1 MSAFIPQ
8 RRYTQTVF
16 VGNIPLGSE
25 YPVRIQSMTNT
36 DTMNTQATVEQVLR
50 MVEVGSEYVRITAPD
65 VRAAENLYEIK
76 NRLHQLR
83 CEVPLIADIH
93 FQPKAA
99 EVAAAIVEKV
109 RINPGNYI
117 SKNISVNY
125 SDDAYREELER
136 VSERLYPLIE
146 ICKAHHTA
154 MRIGTNHGSLGR
166 RILDRYGDTPEGMVA
181 SAMEFIRICEK
192 FQYHQLIL
200 SMKSSQVKVM
210 IYATRM
216 LTQAMAEEHMFYPI
230 HLGVTEAGS
239 GEDARLKSAAGIGT
253 LLAEGIGDTIRVSLT
268 ENPEKELPVARELT
282 QLFSHY
288 AHSNQPHD
296 DYHSALS
303 YERFQSDAVRKIGGG
318 GRLAVIT
325 ETTHANADYSAAELP
340 LQKVLLKQIPLFKKQ
355 DFVIFCIAEDNTALP
370 DVAKGIRML
379 RQQGFKQ
386 PLLISVSDAENSK
399 ERMKMATVVGFLSAE
414 GLIDGLLLEHDAIFG
429 LDLLQATGDRMS
441 KAEFIACP
449 SCGRTKYDIQ
459 AALRAVKER
468 CQHLKG
474 LKIAVMGCVVNGP
487 GEMADADYG
496 YIGAGNHRVNLYK
509 GKQCV
514 LSNIDEDKALDELLA
529 LIKASGDWEEEFR

>member
-1 MSAFIPQ
+1 MSDFIPR
-8 RRYTQTVF
+8 RRYARTVF
-16 VGNIPLGSE
+16 VGKIPLGSE

-36 DTMNTQATVEQVLR
+36 DTMNTQATVEQILR
-50 MVEVGSEYVRITAPD
+50 MVEAGSEYVRITAPD
-65 VRAAENLYEIK
+65 VKAAENLYEIK
-76 NRLHQLR
+76 NRLHQLQ
-83 CEVPLIADIH
+83 CDVPLIADIH

-117 SKNISVNY
+117 SNNISGNY
-125 SDDAYREELER
+125 TDAAYREELQR

-166 RILDRYGDTPEGMVA
+166 RIYDRYGDTPEGMVA
-181 SAMEFIRICEK
+181 SAMEFIRICEQ
-192 FQYHQLIL
+192 FQYHQLVL

-210 IYATRM
+210 IYATR
-216 LTQAMAEEHMFYPI
+216 LLAKTMAKENMFYPI
-230 HLGVTEAGS
+230 HLGVTEAGD
-239 GEDARLKSAAGIGT
+239 GEDARLKSAAGIGA

-282 QLFSHY
+282 QIFSNY
-288 AHSNQPHD
+288 AHSQQPHD
-296 DYHSALS
+296 NYHSSLS
-303 YERFQSDAVRKIGGG
+303 YERFQSNGVQNIGHGK
-318 GRLAVIT
+318 RLVVVT
-325 ETTHANADYSAAELP
+325 KSMHASADCPASELP
-340 LQKVLLKQIPLFKKQ
+340 LQTVSLGHPLTLNKQNS
-355 DFVIFCIAEDNTALP
+355 VILCVAEDKMTLP
-370 DVAKGIRML
+370 GVAKEIRTL
-379 RQQGFKQ
+379 RQQGYKQ
-386 PLLISVSDAENSK
+386 PLLLSITSVANSK
-399 ERMKMATVVGFLSAE
+399 ERMKAAAAVGFLSAE
-414 GLIDGLLLEHDAIFG
+414 GLIDGLLLENDAILG

-459 AALRAVKER
+459 SALKAVKER
-468 CQHLKG
+468 CKHLKG
-474 LKIAVMGCVVNGP
+474 VKIAVMGCIVNGP

-514 LSNIDEDKALDELLA
+514 LSNIDEDKALDELVA
-529 LIKASGDWEEEFR
+529 LIKASGDWQDEC